1 MPSIYMYVVTFQY
14 ASPSLPILP
23 LALQNQMLGG
33 RLSRLAQGL
42 VRRQLPP
49 PRRSIQCYSG
59 EEGAYST
66 SGALMPKPLKMQF
79 GVVRALAT
87 VLPFLYLGA
96 TISKEGAAFLEEN
109 DIFVPDDDD

>member
-1 MPSIYMYVVTFQY
+1 
-14 ASPSLPILP
+14 
-23 LALQNQMLGG
+23 MLGG
-33 RLSRLAQGL
+33 RILRLAQGL
-42 VRRQLPP
+42 ARRQLAPA

-59 EEGAYST
+59 EEGAYFSCG
-66 SGALMPKPLKMQF
+66 SLKPKPLKMPF

-87 VLPFLYLGA
+87 VFPFLYLGS